1 MKVNFN
7 SILENYNSE
16 IENKLRGFNTDLDYL
31 KYWVPSPNTVESVYN
46 LISNFRE
53 CDIKDVTIEFN
64 KNYLNSEQIDKI
76 LKLKENVG
84 DIKYFV
90 ENNKHNFS
98 VKIEFKIFDSIK
110 SEIQTIIKKKE
121 ELYLSKIDLSF
132 RKKLFTESL
141 KSFLNNYNYI
151 DIQNEIKI
159 KEKLIKIKKNFLENQ
174 LIFYIENDSWILK
187 DIKFFKKNEMD
198 DNSNLV
204 DKFIKVYKPVCLN
217 LPFREVLDHSLIYF
231 FYKYFK
237 LEIKNT
243 GIFHYENYGLILIY
257 LKNILKEVYGELN
270 TKNGMSHI
278 KVNKYYQSISNEWKK
293 KTIED
298 KEKIINK
305 LILDFCNDYKIEKNK
320 INFKQI
326 EDNFKIILDVD
337 GEISNS
343 NINQSN
349 YILMLENFFKK
360 NCDFRIELFLGE
372 KRDSNKLRL

>member
-90 ENNKHNFS
+90 E
-98 VKIEFKIFDSIK
+98 
-110 SEIQTIIKKKE
+110 
-121 ELYLSKIDLSF
+121 SF

-243 GIFHYENYGLILIY
+243 GIFHYEN
-257 LKNILKEVYGELN
+257 
-270 TKNGMSHI
+270 NG
-278 KVNKYYQSISNEWKK
+278 
-293 KTIED
+293 
-298 KEKIINK
+298 
-305 LILDFCNDYKIEKNK
+305 
-320 INFKQI
+320 
-326 EDNFKIILDVD
+326 
-337 GEISNS
+337 
-343 NINQSN
+343 
-349 YILMLENFFKK
+349 
-360 NCDFRIELFLGE
+360 
-372 KRDSNKLRL
+372 